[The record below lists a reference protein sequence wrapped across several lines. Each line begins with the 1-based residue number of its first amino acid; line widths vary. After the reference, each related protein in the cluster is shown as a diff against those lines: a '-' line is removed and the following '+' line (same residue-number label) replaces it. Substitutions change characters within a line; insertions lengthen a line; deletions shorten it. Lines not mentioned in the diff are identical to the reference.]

1 MFAPSKTMWRDH
13 GNKFPQRPS
22 SAQPRLS
29 RPRPP
34 VVVVKGLPQGGPGPA
49 LDTERLVYSP
59 RSDRSASPRGRPA
72 SAARARPASARTSRE
87 RRAPKPKAVDWRVA
101 RRRRAVAA
109 PRRLRAQARDGYDGP
124 PPRER
129 PRPAAVARRE
139 AERAACAAPAA
150 PEDEPGRSRAATA
163 SGRRLRAGLAVSM
176 MRGEDIVGAYAAR
189 PRCRRRWL
197 GAGARARKET
207 WEPERL
213 ERTILARVEERAARS
228 LSGYRYLRCA
238 MFLRSFFGDGVDAV
252 SAGQFGALL
261 RAKLGI
267 HVEDADVVR
276 LWVQRFGAKSG
287 EHRLASRHLIVKLT
301 PKDRA
306 GGPAWD
312 ANAFADRGAA
322 VSPRERERDVAS
334 GETAEQIERL
344 IRDRLDQKM
353 RKLSNF
359 RYQNAYAVFQ
369 DDSSSGKAAR
379 KAVTREALKE
389 RLAAKLDVRL
399 SASQLDAL
407 FARYDVEGRGALD
420 VRDLV
425 RRLVPSDFPGA
436 SPRREAEKP
445 AKGTKMGA
453 LHVPRA
459 ARPRPLADPSWT
471 VDDVEALLRSK
482 IAGSRRPLAHYEHQ
496 NVYRVFSRA
505 PPDASAPPAKGH
517 ANNLTCGRFAAVLEH
532 AFGLA
537 LTPPQATRLFL
548 RYDPSGLGRLG
559 VIIPNMLPKDWTPN
573 CGVLPKKPGAAAAP
587 QTSPGRNP
595 LHLVEFPPDLAAA
608 APPPS
613 AKKKQAAPAPGGAA
627 PDARARRA
635 AARRAREPEAKKK
648 QKTEPARARPAS
660 PSTPRTSPPSPPPRS
675 RRRSGRARAG
685 RAAPRAPPAAAPA
698 AAPRP
703 PTAGAPRPPDKGVGA
718 VRYRAHV
725 CNDKV
730 RDLLKVR
737 GLNVGPK
744 HAASW
749 DAAPAV
755 RAR

>member
-13 GNKFPQRPS
+13 GNKVPQR
-22 SAQPRLS
+22 
-29 RPRPP
+29 
-34 VVVVKGLPQGGPGPA
+34 
-49 LDTERLVYSP
+49 
-59 RSDRSASPRGRPA
+59 
-72 SAARARPASARTSRE
+72 
-87 RRAPKPKAVDWRVA
+87 
-101 RRRRAVAA
+101 
-109 PRRLRAQARDGYDGP
+109 RRLARVSPDDVAPVRRVDFELKLRDGYDGP

-150 PEDEPGRSRAATA
+150 PRASPRTTAAATRW
-163 SGRRLRAGLAVSM
+163 RRLRGPRGVHDARRGHRRRLRVGPRRRRAGERRRAHRAAARV
-176 MRGEDIVGAYAAR
+176 RRRAPRPAAR
-189 PRCRRRWL
+189 PRAGSPRRD
-197 GAGARARKET
+197 ARKET

-238 MFLRSFFGDGVDAV
+238 MFLRSFFGGVGAV

-595 LHLVEFPPDLAAA
+595 LHLV
-608 APPPS
+608 
-613 AKKKQAAPAPGGAA
+613 
-627 PDARARRA
+627 
-635 AARRAREPEAKKK
+635 
-648 QKTEPARARPAS
+648 
-660 PSTPRTSPPSPPPRS
+660 
-675 RRRSGRARAG
+675 
-685 RAAPRAPPAAAPA
+685 
-698 AAPRP
+698 
-703 PTAGAPRPPDKGVGA
+703 
-718 VRYRAHV
+718 
-725 CNDKV
+725 
-730 RDLLKVR
+730 RDLVKVR

>member
-22 SAQPRLS
+22 SAQPWLS

-87 RRAPKPKAVDWRVA
+87 RRAPKPKAVDWRSAA
-101 RRRRAVAA
+101 RR
-109 PRRLRAQARDGYDGP
+109 D
-124 PPRER
+124 
-129 PRPAAVARRE
+129 
-139 AERAACAAPAA
+139 
-150 PEDEPGRSRAATA
+150 
-163 SGRRLRAGLAVSM
+163 
-176 MRGEDIVGAYAAR
+176 
-189 PRCRRRWL
+189 
-197 GAGARARKET
+197 ARKET

-407 FARYDVEGRGALD
+407 FAYDAGARARRPGSGTRRG
-420 VRDLV
+420 
-425 RRLVPSDFPGA
+425 PSAP
-436 SPRREAEKP
+436 
-445 AKGTKMGA
+445 
-453 LHVPRA
+453 
-459 ARPRPLADPSWT
+459 
-471 VDDVEALLRSK
+471 ALLRSK

-573 CGVLPKKPGAAAAP
+573 CGVLPKMPGAAAAP

-595 LHLVEFPPDLAAA
+595 LHL
-608 APPPS
+608 
-613 AKKKQAAPAPGGAA
+613 
-627 PDARARRA
+627 ARRG
-635 AARRAREPEAKKK
+635 PG
-648 QKTEPARARPAS
+648 Q
-660 PSTPRTSPPSPPPRS
+660 
-675 RRRSGRARAG
+675 
-685 RAAPRAPPAAAPA
+685 
-698 AAPRP
+698 
-703 PTAGAPRPPDKGVGA
+703 GVGA
-718 VRYRAHV
+718 VRYRA
-725 CNDKV
+725 CAATTC
-730 RDLLKVR
+730 DLLKVR